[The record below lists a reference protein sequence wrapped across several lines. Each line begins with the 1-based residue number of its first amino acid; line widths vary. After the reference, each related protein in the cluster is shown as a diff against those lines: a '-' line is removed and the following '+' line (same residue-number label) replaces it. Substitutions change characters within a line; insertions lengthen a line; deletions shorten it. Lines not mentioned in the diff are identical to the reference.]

1 MIHIHSGKSVLT
13 VTVYQT
19 LNIIKLHIILLE
31 YNITSIIYN
40 NFQHFQIIDNSTIHK
55 KIFPPIGPQGAPL
68 HVPTQLNPTTA
79 SGIGYSYQILIV
91 CHPRTLYFFNQLTT
105 CYRLPPAGHGLHHSP
120 QHFTSEHI
128 SESTRSYRLP
138 FATRGSRSIRCS

>member
-1 MIHIHSGKSVLT
+1 M

-55 KIFPPIGPQGAPL
+55 KIFPQIGPQGAPL

-79 SGIGYSYQILIV
+79 SGIGYSYQILS
-91 CHPRTLYFFNQLTT
+91 CLSPEDTLFLQ
-105 CYRLPPAGHGLHHSP
+105 
-120 QHFTSEHI
+120 
-128 SESTRSYRLP
+128 STNHVLP
-138 FATRGSRSIRCS
+138 FATRGTRPAPFTTTLH